1 MRVAVLDLGL
11 GNLLSIKR
19 GLERAGAEVAIT
31 AGDGEGGTPKDAEPD
46 AVVLPG
52 VGAFRDATNA
62 IGRFNA
68 TMEQVRGGKPL
79 LGVCL
84 GMQLLFTKSYE
95 GGEYP
100 GLDLIRGEVVRL
112 PDSVKVPQMGW
123 NAIRSTK
130 DSLILKDVIDGE
142 FFYFVHSYYCRAEKD
157 VVVAYTE
164 YGVEVPA
171 IVESGN
177 VLGTQFHPEKSGRAG
192 LTILKNF
199 LEAARR

>member
-11 GNLLSIKR
+11 GNLLSVKR
-19 GLERAGAEVAIT
+19 GLERAGAEVYMT
-31 AGDGEGGTPKDAEPD
+31 AGDGEGGGTTEAE
-46 AVVLPG
+46 AIVLPG
-52 VGAFRDATNA
+52 VGAFRDGINA
-62 IGRFNA
+62 LSRFDSIIRD
-68 TMEQVRGGKPL
+68 VRGGKKPL

-100 GLDLIRGEVVRL
+100 GLDLIRGEVVKL
-112 PDSVKVPQMGW
+112 PESVKVPQMGW
-123 NAIRSTK
+123 NAIKSTR
-130 DSLILKDVIDGE
+130 DSPILKGVREGE
-142 FFYFVHSYYCRAEKD
+142 FFYFVHSYYCKPEED
-157 VVVAYTE
+157 VVVAYAE

-177 VLGTQFHPEKSGRAG
+177 VFGTQFHPEKSGRAG

-199 LEAARR
+199 LEVARR

>member
-19 GLERAGAEVAIT
+19 GLERAGAEVSIT
-31 AGDGEGGTPKDAEPD
+31 AEEGSVREAD

-52 VGAFRDATNA
+52 VGAFRDGISAL
-62 IGRFNA
+62 GRFNA
-68 TMEQVRGGKPL
+68 TIEGVREGRKPL

-100 GLDLIRGEVVRL
+100 GLDLIKGEVIKL
-112 PDSVKVPQMGW
+112 PESVKVPQMGW

-130 DSLILKDVIDGE
+130 GSPILKGVREGE
-142 FFYFVHSYYCRAEKD
+142 FFYFVHSYYCKPEED
-157 VVVAYTE
+157 VAVAYAE

-177 VLGTQFHPEKSGRAG
+177 VFGTQFHPEKSGRAG

-199 LEAARR
+199 LEVARR

>member
-19 GLERAGAEVAIT
+19 GLERAGAEACMT
-31 AGDGEGGTPKDAEPD
+31 TGDREGGGTAEADAI
-46 AVVLPG
+46 VLPG
-52 VGAFRDATNA
+52 VGAFRDGISALSRFDAT
-62 IGRFNA
+62 IKD
-68 TMEQVRGGKPL
+68 VREGKKPL

-100 GLDLIRGEVVRL
+100 GLDLIKGEVVKL

-123 NAIRSTK
+123 NAIKSTR
-130 DSLILKDVIDGE
+130 DSPILKDVRDGE

-171 IVESGN
+171 IVVSGD
-177 VLGTQFHPEKSGRAG
+177 VFGTQFHPEKSGRAG

-199 LEAARR
+199 LEASRQ